1 MHTVRGTA
9 ANVNDV
15 VEAHSLLH
23 GQESDVFADA
33 GYTPDQI
40 RHQRQWQG
48 RAGAWTSDM
57 LGFGE
62 DWRERLREVENQKED

>member
-1 MHTVRGTA
+1 MEGGREGGREERTYPPPKILNKFDLRSYVTSTYK
-9 ANVNDV
+9 
-15 VEAHSLLH
+15 E
-23 GQESDVFADA
+23 
-33 GYTPDQI
+33 
-40 RHQRQWQG
+40 RQWQG